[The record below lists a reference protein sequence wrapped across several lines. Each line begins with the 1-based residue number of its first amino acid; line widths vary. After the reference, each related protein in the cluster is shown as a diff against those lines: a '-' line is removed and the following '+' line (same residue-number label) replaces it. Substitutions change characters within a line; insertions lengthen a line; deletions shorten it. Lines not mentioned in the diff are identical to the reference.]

1 MLSAPVASPSD
12 PSTRGPRPRRRSPLA
27 IAVLVLTALVATLAV
42 PATAQEAPLTEDPAE
57 AGAGWLA
64 RQFVDGNRLQT
75 SFGGSDFDDQ
85 GLTIDGI
92 FALAAAGVADDV
104 AADATTWLGRSDVLE
119 GYVGDG
125 TVSSWAGALA
135 KTALVVQVRGL
146 DPTSFGEDDVDLIA
160 RLLDREQPNGRFTDL
175 ADFGD
180 GPVDFSNAIT
190 QSLAILALHRH
201 GSGLSTDAVDL
212 LLESQCA
219 DGGFD
224 LRLEVDPSE
233 CTSLADAT
241 SFAVQALLAVGNPAA
256 QAGLD
261 HLAAVQLD
269 DGGFQGSDEPSANS
283 AGLAAQAF
291 AAGDRVGPLEDAV
304 GFLVGLQQGC
314 DAPEDDRGGI
324 AAGPSGFSDD
334 TAVRAT
340 TQAVPGLAG
349 VSLVDLSAAGSTAD
363 VPVLDCTP
371 AAPAPTTTTA
381 PPSPGEEPVPEEPAT
396 APRAVAAPVAQAQ
409 PTFAG

>member
-1 MLSAPVASPSD
+1 MPTTTVVPPPGEPAHEAPARRTPQLLAAVA
-12 PSTRGPRPRRRSPLA
+12 TL
-27 IAVLVLTALVATLAV
+27 IALVAALAV
-42 PATAQEAPLTEDPAE
+42 PATAQEASLTEDPAE

-64 RQFVDGNRLQT
+64 RQFVDGNRLQST
-75 SFGGSDFDDQ
+75 FGDAAFDDQ

-92 FALAAAGVADDV
+92 FALAAAGAADDV
-104 AADATTWLGRSDVLE
+104 AADATTWLGRSEVLE

-125 TVSSWAGALA
+125 TAFSWAGALA
-135 KTALVVQVRGL
+135 KTALVAQVRGL
-146 DPTSFGEDDVDLIA
+146 DPTSFGEDDVDLID

-201 GSGLSTDAVDL
+201 GSGPSDDAIDL
-212 LLESQCA
+212 LLASQCA

-224 LRLEVDPSE
+224 LRLEVDTGQCS
-233 CTSLADAT
+233 SQADAT
-241 SFAVQALLAVGNPAA
+241 SYAVQALLAVGNAGA

-291 AAGDRVGPLEDAV
+291 AAGDRTGPYEDAV
-304 GFLVGLQQGC
+304 GFILGLQQGC

-334 TAVRAT
+334 TAIRAT

-349 VSLVDLSAAGSTAD
+349 VSLDDLSAAGSTAD
-363 VPVLDCTP
+363 APVLDCTP

-381 PPSPGEEPVPEEPAT
+381 PPPPGEEPVTEEPAA

-409 PTFAG
+409 PSFAG